1 MTTEEAIANLEIVRN
16 NKSLVSTI
24 DKFDWFDVCEIALQA
39 LRYKNLTD
47 SEMITW
53 GVIKQTEAQNAVDK

>member
-1 MTTEEAIANLEIVRN
+1 MSIEEAIANLEIVRN

-24 DKFDWFDVCEIALQA
+24 DKFDWFDTIEIALQA
-39 LRYKNLTD
+39 MRYKGLTD

-53 GVIKQTEAQNAVDK
+53 GVIKQTEGDDGR

>member
-1 MTTEEAIANLEIVRN
+1 MMIEEAIANLEVVRN

-24 DKFDWFDVCEIALQA
+24 DKFDWFDTCEIALMA
-39 LRYKNLTD
+39 MRHMNMTD

-53 GVIKQTEAQNAVDK
+53 GVIKQTEGDDER

>member
-1 MTTEEAIANLEIVRN
+1 MTIEEAIANLEVVRN

-24 DKFDWFDVCEIALQA
+24 DKFDWFDTVEIALMA
-39 LRYKNLTD
+39 MRRMNMTD

-53 GVIKQTEAQNAVDK
+53 GVIKQTEGDDG

>member
-1 MTTEEAIANLEIVRN
+1 MTIEEAIANLEIVRN

-24 DKFDWFDVCEIALQA
+24 DKFDWFDTCEIALQA
-39 LRYKNLTD
+39 MRYKGLTD

-53 GVIKQTEAQNAVDK
+53 GVIKQTEGDDER